1 MACARFDGYLD
12 RVRAREGSR
21 KHKPIIKGRHFPPVM
36 GKYKIADANTL
47 PVNCYH
53 LIRDMDAY
61 YNKLY
66 STKKE

>member
-12 RVRAREGSR
+12 RVCAHEGSR

-47 PVNCYH
+47 PARGNVRAIH
-53 LIRDMDAY
+53 GKDFY
-61 YNKLY
+61 Y
-66 STKKE
+66 ERF

>member
-12 RVRAREGSR
+12 RVCAREGSR

-47 PVNCYH
+47 PVRGNVRAKH
-53 LIRDMDAY
+53 GKDFL
-61 YNKLY
+61 L
-66 STKKE
+66 